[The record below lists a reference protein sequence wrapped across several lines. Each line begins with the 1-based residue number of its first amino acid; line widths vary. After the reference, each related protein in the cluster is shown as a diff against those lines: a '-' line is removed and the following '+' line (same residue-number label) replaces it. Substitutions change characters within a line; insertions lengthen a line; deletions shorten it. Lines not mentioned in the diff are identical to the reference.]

1 MFDFGKILPWQI
13 WYTVSDKNK
22 KGGQPMTDKQR
33 AWLIAKAAMKWV
45 LIIAG
50 AIVFIPA
57 AF

>member
-1 MFDFGKILPWQI
+1 
-13 WYTVSDKNK
+13 
-22 KGGQPMTDKQR
+22 MTDKQR